1 MFLESVSNLLLLV
14 QNFPLYLRSVNP
26 QNEADLHFQYLVHA
40 SIDVVE
46 EKGSPFPLKNELTRL
61 L

>member
-1 MFLESVSNLLLLV
+1 MQERHTEHNPTVELTPFYPL

-26 QNEADLHFQYLVHA
+26 QNEADLQFQYLVHA

-46 EKGSPFPLKNELTRL
+46 EKSECVNS
-61 L
+61 